1 MGRRGLTIAALATAG
16 ALLAGGGTALADDG
30 DGAGKRCER
39 LLERIAEKRGITVAE
54 LQAKLKER
62 ALERIEAALK
72 DGRISEERA
81 QELRTRVNEGKAC
94 GLLKQA
100 RQARMHHQRAV
111 KRLLA
116 GAANYLGLTKEELR
130 AELRSGKTLK
140 QLAEGQGKSVSGLV
154 DAMLAPVKESLDKAV
169 SEGKITDERRDA
181 ILQRLTELANRLVE
195 RTFAA
200 SPAAA

>member
-16 ALLAGGGTALADDG
+16 ALLAGGGTALAG
-30 DGAGKRCER
+30 DGAGKGKRCER
-39 LLERIAEKRGITVAE
+39 LLERIAEKRGVTVAAFE
-54 LQAKLKER
+54 AMLKER

-72 DGRISEERA
+72 AGRISEERA
-81 QELRTRVNEGKAC
+81 QELRTRVNEGKVC

-100 RQARMHHQRAV
+100 RHARMHHQRAV
-111 KRLLA
+111 KGLLA
-116 GAANYLGLTKEELR
+116 GAADYLGLAKEELR

-140 QLAEGQGKSVSGLV
+140 QLAEAKGKGVSGLV

-169 SEGKITDERRDA
+169 SKGRITDERRDA
-181 ILQRLTELANRLVE
+181 ILERLATLAKRVVE